1 MTRKAEHIDGWF
13 SLTELAAAAS
23 VKRAAAYLFLKHHA
37 VPRRVVRDCVYVS
50 VDDQH
55 IQAYIAAKGDH
66 RRRGVDRVFGLCP
79 ATPEGFATIADVAR
93 MAGVSREA
101 VRRFV
106 LRHSVAVVR
115 GPRCF
120 VRLDDPTIAAY
131 IALARK
137 NPQVHQQKA
146 TA

>member
-1 MTRKAEHIDGWF
+1 MSRKADHIVGWL

-23 VKRAAAYLFLKHHA
+23 VQRAAAYLFLQHHG
-37 VPRRVVRDCVYVS
+37 VQRRVVSGCVYVS
-50 VDDQH
+50 VDDPR

-66 RRRGVDRVFGLCP
+66 RRRGVDRVFRLDP
-79 ATPEGFATIADVAR
+79 ATPDGFATIADVAR
-93 MAGVSREA
+93 MACVSREA

-106 LRHSVAVVR
+106 QHHSVAVVR

-120 VRLDDPTIAAY
+120 VRLADPTIAAY
-131 IALARK
+131 IALVRK
-137 NPQVHQQKA
+137 NRQVHQQKV